1 MSPELIGFLSSGAS
15 GMVAILVCVVNNY
28 YQNNKMTALIEYR
41 LSELEKKVEKHN
53 KIIERTYNL
62 ERDTAVQEERI
73 AALEKKII

>member
-1 MSPELIGFLSSGAS
+1 
-15 GMVAILVCVVNNY
+15 MVAILVCVVNNY